1 MRKGKQTEGGLRLM
15 TVLLLLWSIHASAQR
30 TSGAAP
36 NRGAAEKD
44 QAADEASDRHF
55 SSSTTDSPQ
64 LIPDHLESEEPARN
78 DSKVSVNG
86 LHAKP
91 QEPRDGFLLGEYIP
105 PEYAVPINGYLIPT
119 VAFVTAIGDSL
130 LCIVL
135 LKKEMRSPTDALFV
149 AIAISDMLTGLI
161 PAPVLIYFFA
171 TDRFWEFVPYEWCSV
186 FFSLAIDTPR
196 LFHTASVWLT
206 TTLGVQR
213 YICVCHP
220 LKARTRCTMK
230 KTLCWIGAVFL
241 MSIVSVL
248 YSYFEFYPI
257 EVERP
262 SAAEANKTVS
272 TCRWVPLVANE
283 ETESVIRSV
292 YHWYLAIAVSFIP
305 CVILVVMNVLLIRA
319 MRQAE
324 KRRVELLR
332 QNRRRESR
340 RLRESTSTTL
350 MLVIVVSLFLLVEIP
365 VGIFKIL
372 ESPQFANTLGHDV
385 RNSIAITDNLF
396 IVVNNSFIFVVYCTM
411 SKKFRNSLKHLLTPS
426 CRRDTTPEAVEQD
439 V

>member
-1 MRKGKQTEGGLRLM
+1 M
-15 TVLLLLWSIHASAQR
+15 
-30 TSGAAP
+30 
-36 NRGAAEKD
+36 
-44 QAADEASDRHF
+44 
-55 SSSTTDSPQ
+55 
-64 LIPDHLESEEPARN
+64 
-78 DSKVSVNG
+78 
-86 LHAKP
+86 
-91 QEPRDGFLLGEYIP
+91 YP
-105 PEYAVPINGYLIPT
+105 PEYAIPIYGYLIPVVVLVT
-119 VAFVTAIGDSL
+119 VISDSL

-135 LKKEMRSPTDALFV
+135 LKKEIRSPTNALLVAIAISDMLTGLFV
-149 AIAISDMLTGLI
+149 APLLIYFFATDRFWEFVPYKWCWAFYNVAFHTPRTFHTVSVWLTTTLGVQRYICVCHPLKARLWCTKKKTLRWIGAIFITAFLSDLYPYFGTYPVAVETLSAVEANTTVSSCKYVFLIKNKDSERVVYDVDFWYHATAVNFIPCVTLVVMNVLLIRAMRQAEKRRVELLRQNRRRASRRLTESTSTTLMLVIVVSLFLVAEIPTAISDMLTGLI

-171 TDRFWEFVPYEWCSV
+171 TDRFWEFVPYEC
-186 FFSLAIDTPR
+186 
-196 LFHTASVWLT
+196 
-206 TTLGVQR
+206 
-213 YICVCHP
+213 
-220 LKARTRCTMK
+220 
-230 KTLCWIGAVFL
+230 
-241 MSIVSVL
+241 
-248 YSYFEFYPI
+248 
-257 EVERP
+257 
-262 SAAEANKTVS
+262 
-272 TCRWVPLVANE
+272 
-283 ETESVIRSV
+283 
-292 YHWYLAIAVSFIP
+292 FIP